1 VIASVTAM
9 NNWIDRWSS
18 DKDKRPEAL
27 ALAKE
32 FASESER
39 VWPNSGTEE
48 HHFTEAVILHPYFK
62 GYILKKLGVYE
73 EVVDRLSVWYN
84 EGGSSFMF
92 VDPSKVS
99 NLPTSIEELED
110 EIDMMMD
117 QDNVRSVSV
126 GAIRTFSLAFLLSA
140 KKQNFLQI
148 CNFNELNANEKNK
161 SNIFLTIKKPSN
173 ISGRY
178 SLIETNT

>member
-9 NNWIDRWSS
+9 NNWIARWSS

-126 GAIRTFSLAFLLSA
+126 GVFRTFNLAFWFSA
-140 KKQNFLQI
+140 KKNKTI
-148 CNFNELNANEKNK
+148 CKFEMSISQTQMKKTKANNK
-161 SNIFLTIKKPSN
+161 VTVQHFRPSQFV
-173 ISGRY
+173 
-178 SLIETNT
+178 